1 MYNYYYHKFS
11 IYLVS
16 IVSNCILLLILL
28 LLVGNTDAA
37 LALAQ
42 LCIDGNYCTV
52 SGLILQAIIHLQ
64 KGNQKQCNQLLE
76 TALST
81 DFEVFY
87 YYSYIFICIIINRY
101 NIIHCIY

>member
-16 IVSNCILLLILL
+16 IVSNCTLLLILFFL
-28 LLVGNTDAA
+28 GNTDAA
-37 LALAQ
+37 LSLAQ

-81 DFEVFY
+81 DFEVLY
-87 YYSYIFICIIINRY
+87 YYSYY
-101 NIIHCIY
+101 IYLYYH